1 MKIRLATENDNIDL
15 LKIYEQYIETPI
27 TFEYKL
33 PTEEEFKA
41 RIKNITKEYPYIV
54 CEEDNKIV
62 GYAYA
67 NKFKDREAYSWDA
80 ELSIYIDKY
89 YTSKG
94 IGKKFYKILI
104 EILKLQGIKNIYG
117 CVTIPNEKSE
127 KLHKS
132 LGFKMSGV
140 FANTGYKCGN
150 WQDVAYF
157 EKIVGEHDINPTQF
171 IVIDKIEKEK
181 LTKII
186 EKYINEKVFEKANF
200 NGQKLIVEKCAYFP
214 RLDGIVFSPYTKFIL
229 KDINYS
235 KKNCLCGKNNYK
247 IARIQAKQTED
258 NENMSYYYYNER
270 NYTSNFLKSSRYK
283 GYSDY
288 LTNEFFDFLSKYI
301 IGYGEKPFRLL
312 CISVFIIS
320 LFALIYMFTGLNT
333 MDYGLVKINLSKNM
347 YTFNEIIIYYL
358 EAWYFSMITFSTV
371 GYGEIIALGIF
382 GKIFVCLEVFLGITV
397 HATWTSVLF
406 SRLIQ

>member
-1 MKIRLATENDNIDL
+1 MNCRWVSKENRNV
-15 LKIYEQYIETPI
+15 KCTR
-27 TFEYKL
+27 
-33 PTEEEFKA
+33 KA
-41 RIKNITKEYPYIV
+41 DSSGYCLFHKE
-54 CEEDNKIV
+54 NKSPRQI
-62 GYAYA
+62 AL
-67 NKFKDREAYSWDA
+67 FEAY
-80 ELSIYIDKY
+80 IK
-89 YTSKG
+89 KG
-94 IGKKFYKILI
+94 
-104 EILKLQGIKNIYG
+104 EINDFTGFCFNENFNI
-117 CVTIPNEKSE
+117 
-127 KLHKS
+127 
-132 LGFKMSGV
+132 
-140 FANTGYKCGN
+140 
-150 WQDVAYF
+150 
-157 EKIVGEHDINPTQF
+157 EKIVNYKYDKLKFCEAKFKKEANFNDF
-171 IVIDKIEKEK
+171 IFVKSVDFTNVEFKSSVNFNNCIFLNNRIFNKTIFN
-181 LTKII
+181 

-214 RLDGIVFSPYTKFIL
+214 RLDGVVFSPYTKFIL

-347 YTFNEIIIYYL
+347 YTFNEIIVYYL